1 MTVERVRTYRGISE
15 RAARHYLT
23 RVGGELNDDDGSV
36 SGDGWRATV
45 SSELVGIGP
54 TLELTEVTV
63 AFEGDPELLEG
74 LIERFSQKA
83 MRAGG

>member
-23 RVGGELNDDDGSV
+23 RVGGELNDDGTV
-36 SGDGWRATV
+36 RGDGWRATV
-45 SSELVGIGP
+45 SSELVGVGP

-63 AFEGDPELLEG
+63 AFEGDAETLEG

-83 MRAGG
+83 IRAGG

>member
-1 MTVERVRTYRGISE
+1 MTADRVRTYRGISE

-23 RVGGELNDDDGSV
+23 RVGGELHDDGSV

-45 SSELVGIGP
+45 SSETVGIGP
-54 TLELTEVTV
+54 TLTLTEVAV
-63 AFEGDPELLEG
+63 AFEGDEATLDD

>member
-1 MTVERVRTYRGISE
+1 MTVERERSYRGISE

-23 RVGGELNDDDGSV
+23 RVGGELNDDGSV
-36 SGDGWRATV
+36 SGDGWQATV
-45 SSELVGIGP
+45 SSELVPIGP

-63 AFEGDPELLEG
+63 VFVGDAETLEE

-83 MRAGG
+83 IRAGG

>member
-23 RVGGELNDDDGSV
+23 RVGGELHDDGTV

-45 SSELVGIGP
+45 SSEQVGIGP
-54 TLELTEVTV
+54 TLQLTEVTV
-63 AFEGDPELLEG
+63 AFEGEAEVLEG

-83 MRAGG
+83 IRAGG

>member
-1 MTVERVRTYRGISE
+1 MTVEQVRTYRGISE

-23 RVGGELNDDDGSV
+23 RVGGELHDDGTV
-36 SGDGWRATV
+36 SGDGWRASV
-45 SSELVGIGP
+45 SSEMVGIGP

-63 AFEGDPELLEG
+63 TFEGDAGTLED

-83 MRAGG
+83 IRAGG

>member
-23 RVGGELNDDDGSV
+23 RVGGELLDDGTV
-36 SGDGWRATV
+36 SGDGWQATV

-63 AFEGDPELLEG
+63 AFEGDAETLEG